1 MSSSPRVPQRN
12 DPLLSLAED
21 IKNLVIKKLPNGS
34 DNKPGLFEVDNPA
47 HAGEFVRRVR
57 AQTKPTITCLA
68 DVLCRAKVAKAG
80 KTGNCGEMG
89 ALAFAELFKLGIH
102 PLFLVAW
109 PWDKG
114 DHCFVIFGTHPH
126 QYVCDPWAGRAYRF
140 ASIGAEMAALYQGRP
155 PSFRDLE
162 TIFTCLQAGSKE
174 SYKQLTASQ
183 SADDLMDLS
192 KDNKSPSRDGEVE
205 PMDISY

>member
-1 MSSSPRVPQRN
+1 MSSSPRAPQWN

-21 IKNLVIKKLPNGS
+21 IVRLVIRKLPNGS
-34 DNKPGLFEVDNPA
+34 ANKPGLFEVDNPA
-47 HAGEFVRRVR
+47 HADEFVCRVR
-57 AQTKPTITCLA
+57 DQTKPTITCLA

-89 ALAFAELFKLGIH
+89 ALAFAELFKRGIH
-102 PLFLVAW
+102 PLFLVGW
-109 PWDKG
+109 PLGKG

-126 QYVCDPWAGRAYRF
+126 QYVCDPWARRAYRF
-140 ASIGAEMAALYQGRP
+140 ASIGAEMSALYQGHP

-162 TIFTCLQAGSKE
+162 TTFTCFQAGSKE

-192 KDNKSPSRDGEVE
+192 KDNKPRSWDDEDD